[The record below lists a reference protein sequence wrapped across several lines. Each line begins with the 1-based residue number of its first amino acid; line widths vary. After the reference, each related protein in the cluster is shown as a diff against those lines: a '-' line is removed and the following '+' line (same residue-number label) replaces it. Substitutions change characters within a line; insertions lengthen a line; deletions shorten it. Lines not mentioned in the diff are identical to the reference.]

1 MAEKVKVS
9 REVKEARELLLKTW
23 TLTEVFKSS
32 TADHEVCH
40 EHIKTLSKWHL
51 ENNDEGEGLMNLL
64 LGNFILV
71 ETPEE
76 KFNYFYDKYSQ
87 SDLQFEKDFLNG
99 MLAVA
104 KWFELGV
111 KGVNE

>member
-1 MAEKVKVS
+1 MGEELKVS
-9 REVKEARELLLKTW
+9 REVKEARESVLKTW
-23 TLTEVFKSS
+23 TLTEVFNIC
-32 TADHEVCH
+32 TADYDLNRES
-40 EHIKTLSKWHL
+40 IKTLRVWHYG
-51 ENNDEGEGLMNLL
+51 NNDEGEGLMNLL
-64 LGNFILV
+64 LGNYEV
-71 ETPEE
+71 KETPEE

-87 SDLQFEKDFLNG
+87 SDIQFEKDFLNG